1 MDMKGEERIAA
12 PRDLV
17 WAALN
22 DPDVLK
28 GCIPGCTAI
37 DRLSATDFTAT
48 LKVRIGPI
56 PMTFSG
62 NMTLSNVN
70 APHSY
75 TLSGESAGGIAG
87 LAKGRADVTLTADGE
102 ETILAYDA
110 TAEIGG
116 RLAHLGSRLVG
127 SSASKH
133 AAKFFSDFSDAA
145 RAKAMRQA

>member
-1 MDMKGEERIAA
+1 MEMKGEERIAA

-28 GCIPGCTAI
+28 DCIPGCTAI
-37 DRLSATDFTAT
+37 ERQSAADFTAT
-48 LKVRIGPI
+48 LKVKIGPI

-87 LAKGRADVTLTADGE
+87 LAKGRADVTLTPDGE

-110 TAEIGG
+110 SAEIGG
-116 RLAHLGSRLVG
+116 KLAQLGSRLVG
-127 SSASKH
+127 SSASRL

-145 RAKAMRQA
+145 RAKAGQ

>member
-1 MDMKGEERIAA
+1 MEMKGEERIAA

-62 NMTLSNVN
+62 NMTLSNVD

-87 LAKGRADVTLTADGE
+87 LARGRADVTLTADGE

-110 TAEIGG
+110 SAEIGG
-116 RLAHLGSRLVG
+116 KLAHLGSRLVG
-127 SSASKH
+127 SSANKL
-133 AAKFFSDFSDAA
+133 AAKFFSDFSKAA
-145 RAKAMRQA
+145 LAQATR

>member
-1 MDMKGEERIAA
+1 MEMKGEERIAA

-48 LKVRIGPI
+48 LKIRIGPI

-62 NMTLSNVN
+62 NMTLSNVD

-75 TLSGESAGGIAG
+75 TLSGESAGGITG
-87 LAKGRADVTLTADGE
+87 LAKGRADVTLTADGG

>member
-62 NMTLSNVN
+62 NMTLSNVD

-110 TAEIGG
+110 TAEVGG

-145 RAKAMRQA
+145 RAMAMRQA

>member
-1 MDMKGEERIAA
+1 MEMKGEERIAA

-28 GCIPGCTAI
+28 VCIPGCTAI
-37 DRLSATDFTAT
+37 DRQSATDFTAT

-62 NMTLSNVN
+62 NMTLSNID

-116 RLAHLGSRLVG
+116 KLAHLGSRLVG

-133 AAKFFSDFSDAA
+133 AARFFSGFSDAA
-145 RAKAMRQA
+145 RAKAMRKA

>member
-1 MDMKGEERIAA
+1 VEMKGEERIAA

-62 NMTLSNVN
+62 NMTLSNVD

-87 LAKGRADVTLTADGE
+87 LARGRADVTLTADGE

-110 TAEIGG
+110 SAEIGG
-116 RLAHLGSRLVG
+116 KLAHLGSRLVG
-127 SSASKH
+127 SSANKL
-133 AAKFFSDFSDAA
+133 AAKFFSDFSKAA
-145 RAKAMRQA
+145 LAQATR

>member
-1 MDMKGEERIAA
+1 MEMKGEERIAA

-37 DRLSATDFTAT
+37 ERHSATDFTAT

-62 NMTLSNVN
+62 SMTLSNVD

-75 TLSGESAGGIAG
+75 TLSGESTGGIAG
-87 LAKGRADVTLTADGE
+87 LARGHADVTLTPDGE
-102 ETILAYDA
+102 ETILAYEA
-110 TAEIGG
+110 SAEIGG
-116 RLAHLGSRLVG
+116 KLAKLGSRLVG

-133 AAKFFSDFSDAA
+133 AAKFFADFGDAA
-145 RAKAMRQA
+145 RAKAMRDA

>member
-1 MDMKGEERIAA
+1 MEMKGEERIAA

-37 DRLSATDFTAT
+37 DRRSATDFTAT

-62 NMTLSNVN
+62 NMTLSNVD

-87 LAKGRADVTLTADGE
+87 LARGRADVTLTADGE

-110 TAEIGG
+110 SAEIGG
-116 RLAHLGSRLVG
+116 KLAHLGSRLVG
-127 SSASKH
+127 SSANKL
-133 AAKFFSDFSDAA
+133 AAKFFSDFSKAA
-145 RAKAMRQA
+145 LAQATR

>member
-1 MDMKGEERIAA
+1 MKMKGEERIAA

-22 DPDVLK
+22 DPDVLRD
-28 GCIPGCTAI
+28 CIPGCTAI

-56 PMTFSG
+56 PMSFSG
-62 NMTLSNVN
+62 NITLSNVD

-87 LAKGRADVTLTADGE
+87 LAKGHADVTLTADGE
-102 ETILAYDA
+102 DTILAYDA
-110 TAEIGG
+110 SAEIGG
-116 RLAHLGSRLVG
+116 KLAQLGSRLVG
-127 SSASKH
+127 SSASKL
-133 AAKFFSDFSDAA
+133 AARFFSDFSDAA
-145 RAKAMRQA
+145 RANAKREV